1 MTRQCAVAVAVRRMR
16 AHEKGCALECEQRQ
30 KGVSRP
36 AQGKAHDK
44 VLPGTQS
51 LSGYTPNNS
60 LDRSGGS
67 VFLNMNGA
75 AMVG

>member
-1 MTRQCAVAVAVRRMR
+1 MKNGAPWSASSDRKECPGLRRVKHTTRFCR
-16 AHEKGCALECEQRQ
+16 
-30 KGVSRP
+30 
-36 AQGKAHDK
+36 
-44 VLPGTQS
+44 GTQS